1 VNHPPKVFGASGTSV
16 FGPGAHGP
24 VPATA
29 AGTAHHQ
36 APIFSAPAPVSP
48 PEWRAILDQL
58 PYGLIVLGPGQ
69 ELRHENAT
77 CRQLLG
83 YGVGE
88 RGGVEGWLAAVCPD
102 RNHREKVINSWR
114 EHIWRNQLTRTFT
127 LKTAGQKLKEIE
139 FRSSLLRD
147 GGITLTIEDV
157 TETRRTEETLRHGK
171 LKFRALFS
179 HTETGTVLVDRT
191 GRIIDANPAFLA
203 LAGILLKDLRLSS
216 LAELLHP
223 NEAAELS
230 GAEDT
235 LSRIPPDH
243 GAAKVV
249 TRDVWLRTSTAEKR
263 TRVTY
268 CPVGEG
274 PERPTMAIYL
284 FTALDAV
291 SANERLTARLR
302 VVSAKAQALLHAV
315 PDLILLIEPDGSVA
329 DFAPPPK
336 PWSELTPDD
345 SWRGQPAT
353 TVWPVFGSLLRQ
365 CQDQVTTRGKTIH
378 ADIRGPEDD
387 RFEFA
392 VTLSPCGDGQ
402 ILAVIRNHTATRAL
416 RERDLWQSASFTH
429 CPLPIVMLDNH
440 GIVSGANLAAS
451 DYLGLGGAELTGQD
465 FADFCDGGEESLR
478 EAITCAASG
487 MGRWTSHRP
496 MRTAGGEALR
506 TMADF
511 LALEQDGKPRGSLVF
526 LERRPEVAEP
536 EVLPPIAE
544 VPAPAPAPE
553 VGPAPAT
560 ATAFPGNNER
570 RQHGFRNQLQL
581 VTSLFS
587 LEPQGAAAR
596 DAFLRWQIRLR
607 SMAQACPYGQSD
619 NVWVFPLLRSLA
631 DEVCS
636 LIGRGPGRREVII
649 TGSEDLT
656 LEVQT
661 ATPFSLLIGELMRL
675 VLATRQAGP
684 GPELY
689 INLRTHAGGGFQLTM
704 RPGTYR
710 QFVFTDRDTELEILE
725 LLTEQIQGRLEAT
738 DQENPGR
745 EWVLIV
751 PPLNR

>member
-1 VNHPPKVFGASGTSV
+1 MPGGSV

-24 VPATA
+24 APAPAPAPAAVA
-29 AGTAHHQ
+29 AGTSHHQ
-36 APIFSAPAPVSP
+36 APVFSAPLSVSP
-48 PEWRAILDQL
+48 SEWRSILDQL

-69 ELRHENAT
+69 ELRHENAA

-83 YGVGE
+83 FGVAE
-88 RGGVEGWLAAVCPD
+88 KGGVEGWLAAVCPD
-102 RNHREKVINSWR
+102 LNHREKVINSWR

-127 LKTAGQKLKEIE
+127 LKTAAQKLKEIE

-191 GRIIDANPAFLA
+191 GRIIDANPAFLS
-203 LAGILLKDLRLSS
+203 LAGISLKNLRLSS

-223 NEAAELS
+223 SEAAELA
-230 GAEDT
+230 GAEDQ
-235 LSRIPPDH
+235 LSRLAPDH
-243 GAAKVV
+243 GAGKVV
-249 TRDVWLRTSTAEKR
+249 SRDVWLRTSAAEKR

-268 CPVGEG
+268 CPVGDG
-274 PERPTMAIYL
+274 PERPAMAIYL
-284 FTALDAV
+284 FTPLDAI

-315 PDLILLIEPDGSVA
+315 PDLIILTDPDGSVV

-336 PWSELTPDD
+336 PWAELVPDD
-345 SWRGQPAT
+345 SWRGQPT
-353 TVWPVFGSLLRQ
+353 STVWPVFGNLLRQ
-365 CQDQVTTRGKTIH
+365 CQDQVTTWGKTIH

-387 RFEFA
+387 AFEFA

-440 GIVSGANLAAS
+440 GIVSGVNLAAS
-451 DYLGLGGAELTGQD
+451 DYLGLGGAELCGQD
-465 FADFCDGGEESLR
+465 FADFYDGGEDSLR
-478 EAITCAASG
+478 EAIGCAASS

-496 MRTAGGEALR
+496 IRSASGGELH
-506 TMADF
+506 TTADF
-511 LALEQDGKPRGSLVF
+511 LALAQDGKPRGSLVF
-526 LERRPEVAEP
+526 LERRLEVAEP
-536 EVLPPIAE
+536 
-544 VPAPAPAPE
+544 APAVAAPTDSA
-553 VGPAPAT
+553 APSISSKS
-560 ATAFPGNNER
+560 ER

-607 SMAQACPYGQSD
+607 SMAQACPYDQSD

-636 LIGRGPGRREVII
+636 LIGRGPGRKEVII

-656 LEVQT
+656 LDVQT

-675 VLATRQAGP
+675 VLATRQHGP

-689 INLRTHAGGGFQLTM
+689 INLRPHAGGGFQLTV

-710 QFVFTDRDTELEILE
+710 QFVFTDRETEVETLE

-738 DQENPGR
+738 DQENPAR
-745 EWVLIV
+745 EWILIV

>member
-1 VNHPPKVFGASGTSV
+1 MNHPSNVFGVPQTSV
-16 FGPGAHGP
+16 FGPGSHGP
-24 VPATA
+24 VPAA
-29 AGTAHHQ
+29 AATAHHQ
-36 APIFSAPAPVSP
+36 APVFSAPASVAPS
-48 PEWRAILDQL
+48 EWRAILDQL

-88 RGGVEGWLAAVCPD
+88 KGGLEGWLAAVCPD

-203 LAGILLKDLRLSS
+203 LAGISLKNLRLSS

-223 NEAAELS
+223 NEAAELA

-315 PDLILLIEPDGSVA
+315 PDLILLIDPDGSVA

-336 PWSELTPDD
+336 PWSELSPDD
-345 SWRGQPAT
+345 SWRGKPAT
-353 TVWPVFGSLLRQ
+353 SVWPVFGNLLRQ
-365 CQDQVTTRGKTIH
+365 CQDQVTTWGKTIH

-387 RFEFA
+387 GFEFA

-451 DYLGLGGAELTGQD
+451 DYLGLGGADLCGQD
-465 FADFCDGGEESLR
+465 FADFYEGGEESLR
-478 EAITCAASG
+478 ETIACAASG

-496 MRTAGGEALR
+496 MRTAGGEALG
-506 TMADF
+506 TTADF
-511 LALEQDGKPRGSLVF
+511 LALEEDGKPRGSLVF
-526 LERRPEVAEP
+526 LERRHEVAEP
-536 EVLPPIAE
+536 EVLEIKTE
-544 VPAPAPAPE
+544 TPAPAPAPE
-553 VGPAPAT
+553 PG
-560 ATAFPGNNER
+560 FPRNNER

-607 SMAQACPYGQSD
+607 SMAQACPFDHSE

-636 LIGRGPGRREVII
+636 LIGRGPGRKEVII

-656 LEVQT
+656 LDIQT

-675 VLATRQAGP
+675 VLATRQHGP

-689 INLRTHAGGGFQLTM
+689 INLRPHSGGGFQLTV

-710 QFVFTDRDTELEILE
+710 QFVFTDRDTEVEILE

-738 DQENPGR
+738 DQENPAR

>member
-1 VNHPPKVFGASGTSV
+1 MNHPSNVFGTPQTSV
-16 FGPGAHGP
+16 FGPGSHGP
-24 VPATA
+24 VPAA

-36 APIFSAPAPVSP
+36 APVFSAPLSVAPS
-48 PEWRAILDQL
+48 EWRAILDQL

-88 RGGVEGWLAAVCPD
+88 KGGLEGWLAAVCPD

-203 LAGILLKDLRLSS
+203 LAGISLKNLRLSS

-223 NEAAELS
+223 NEAAELA

-336 PWSELTPDD
+336 PWSELAPDD

-353 TVWPVFGSLLRQ
+353 TVWPVFGNLLRQ
-365 CQDQVTTRGKTIH
+365 CQDQVTTWGKTIH

-387 RFEFA
+387 GFEFA

-451 DYLGLGGAELTGQD
+451 DCLGLGGAEICGQD
-465 FADFCDGGEESLR
+465 FADFYEGGEESLR
-478 EAITCAASG
+478 EAIACAASG

-496 MRTAGGEALR
+496 MRTAGGEALGA
-506 TMADF
+506 TADF
-511 LALEQDGKPRGSLVF
+511 LALEEDGKPRGSLVF
-526 LERRPEVAEP
+526 LERRTEVAEP
-536 EVLPPIAE
+536 EVMPLKAE
-544 VPAPAPAPE
+544 AAAPMSEAAP
-553 VGPAPAT
+553 VLAT
-560 ATAFPGNNER
+560 ASPRNNER

-607 SMAQACPYGQSD
+607 SMAQACPFDHSE

-636 LIGRGPGRREVII
+636 LIGRGPGRKEVII

-656 LEVQT
+656 LDVQT

-675 VLATRQAGP
+675 VLATRQHGP

-689 INLRTHAGGGFQLTM
+689 INLRPHSGGGFQLTV

-710 QFVFTDRDTELEILE
+710 QFVFTDRDTEVEILE

-738 DQENPGR
+738 DQENPAR

-751 PPLNR
+751 PPLNQ

>member
-1 VNHPPKVFGASGTSV
+1 MNHPSNVFGVPQTSV
-16 FGPGAHGP
+16 FGPGSHGP
-24 VPATA
+24 VPAA
-29 AGTAHHQ
+29 VGTAHHQ
-36 APIFSAPAPVSP
+36 APVFSAPLSVAPS
-48 PEWRAILDQL
+48 EWRAILDQL

-88 RGGVEGWLAAVCPD
+88 KGGVEGWLAAVCPD

-203 LAGILLKDLRLSS
+203 LAGISLKNLRLSS

-223 NEAAELS
+223 NEAAELA

-353 TVWPVFGSLLRQ
+353 TVWPVFGNLLRQ
-365 CQDQVTTRGKTIH
+365 CQDQVTTWGKTIH

-387 RFEFA
+387 GFEFA

-451 DYLGLGGAELTGQD
+451 DYLGLGGADLCGQD
-465 FADFCDGGEESLR
+465 FADFYEGGEESLR
-478 EAITCAASG
+478 EAIACAASG

-496 MRTAGGEALR
+496 MRTAGGEALG
-506 TMADF
+506 TTADF
-511 LALEQDGKPRGSLVF
+511 LALEEDGKPRGSLVF
-526 LERRPEVAEP
+526 LERRHEVAEP
-536 EVLPPIAE
+536 EVLPLKAE
-544 VPAPAPAPE
+544 APAPAPAPE
-553 VGPAPAT
+553 PG
-560 ATAFPGNNER
+560 FPRTNER

-587 LEPQGAAAR
+587 LEPQGVAAR

-607 SMAQACPYGQSD
+607 SMAQACPFDHSE

-636 LIGRGPGRREVII
+636 LIGRGPGRKEVII

-656 LEVQT
+656 LDVQT

-675 VLATRQAGP
+675 VLATRQHGP

-689 INLRTHAGGGFQLTM
+689 INLRPHSGGGFQLTV

-710 QFVFTDRDTELEILE
+710 QFVFTDRDTEVEILE

-738 DQENPGR
+738 DQENPAR

>member
-1 VNHPPKVFGASGTSV
+1 VNHPSNVFGAPGTSV

-24 VPATA
+24 VPAS

-36 APIFSAPAPVSP
+36 APVFSAPASVSP

-83 YGVGE
+83 YGVRE
-88 RGGVEGWLAAVCPD
+88 KGGVEGWLTAICPD

-203 LAGILLKDLRLSS
+203 LAGISLKDLRLSS

-223 NEAAELS
+223 NEAAELA
-230 GAEDT
+230 GIEDT

-353 TVWPVFGSLLRQ
+353 TVWPVFGNLLRQ
-365 CQDQVTTRGKTIH
+365 CQDQVTTWGKTIH

-387 RFEFA
+387 SFEFA

-451 DYLGLGGAELTGQD
+451 DFLGFGGAELSGQD
-465 FADFCDGGEESLR
+465 FADFYDGGEESLR
-478 EAITCAASG
+478 EAMACAASG
-487 MGRWTSHRP
+487 MGRWTSHRGL
-496 MRTAGGEALR
+496 RSASGEDLH
-506 TMADF
+506 TTADF

-526 LERRPEVAEP
+526 LERRPEATEP
-536 EVLPPIAE
+536 EVQPLIAE
-544 VPAPAPAPE
+544 VPAPAPSPE
-553 VGPAPAT
+553 SG
-560 ATAFPGNNER
+560 FPRNNER

-607 SMAQACPYGQSD
+607 SMAQACPYDQSD

-636 LIGRGPGRREVII
+636 LIGRGPGRKEVII

-656 LEVQT
+656 LDVQT

-675 VLATRQAGP
+675 VLATRQTGP

-689 INLRTHAGGGFQLTM
+689 INLRPHSGGGFQLTV

-710 QFVFTDRDTELEILE
+710 QFVFTDRDTEVEILE

-738 DQENPGR
+738 DQENPAR

>member
-1 VNHPPKVFGASGTSV
+1 MNHPSNVFGAPGISV
-16 FGPGAHGP
+16 FGLGADGAGP
-24 VPATA
+24 AA

-36 APIFSAPAPVSP
+36 APGFSAPAPVSP
-48 PEWRAILDQL
+48 PDWRGILDQL

-69 ELRHENAT
+69 ELRHENGT

-88 RGGVEGWLAAVCPD
+88 KGGVEGWLAAVCPD

-203 LAGILLKDLRLSS
+203 LAGISLKDFRLSS
-216 LAELLHP
+216 IADLLHP
-223 NEAAELS
+223 NDAAELA
-230 GAEDT
+230 GAEDA
-235 LSRIPPDH
+235 LSRIPPEH
-243 GAAKVV
+243 SAAKVV
-249 TRDVWLRTSTAEKR
+249 TRDVWLRTSTTEKR
-263 TRVTY
+263 TRVTC

-274 PERPTMAIYL
+274 PGRATMAIYL

-302 VVSAKAQALLHAV
+302 VVSAKAQALIHAV
-315 PDLILLIEPDGSVA
+315 SDLILLIEPDGSVA
-329 DFAPPPK
+329 DFAPPLK

-353 TVWPVFGSLLRQ
+353 TVWPVFGNLLRQ
-365 CQDQVTTRGKTIH
+365 CQDQITTRGKTIH

-387 RFEFA
+387 SFEFA

-402 ILAVIRNHTATRAL
+402 ILAVIRNHSATRAL

-451 DYLGLGGAELTGQD
+451 DYLGVGGAELSGQD
-465 FADFCDGGEESLR
+465 FADFYDGGEEFLR
-478 EAITCAASG
+478 EAIACTASG
-487 MGRWTSHRP
+487 AGRWTSNRG
-496 MRTAGGEALR
+496 MRSANGEDLR
-506 TMADF
+506 TTADF

-526 LERRPEVAEP
+526 LERRPEAVKP
-536 EVLPPIAE
+536 EAQPLKVE
-544 VPAPAPAPE
+544 SPAPAPE
-553 VGPAPAT
+553 SG
-560 ATAFPGNNER
+560 FPRNNES

-607 SMAQACPYGQSD
+607 SMAQACPHDQSD
-619 NVWVFPLLRSLA
+619 KIWVFPLLRSLA

-636 LIGRGPGRREVII
+636 LIGRRPGRKEVII
-649 TGSEDLT
+649 TGSEDLS
-656 LEVQT
+656 LDVQT

-675 VLATRQAGP
+675 VLATRQTGP

-689 INLRTHAGGGFQLTM
+689 INLRPHGGGGFRLTV

-710 QFVFTDRDTELEILE
+710 QFVFTDRDTEVETLE
-725 LLTEQIQGRLEAT
+725 LLTEQIQGRLEVN
-738 DQENPGR
+738 DQGNPAR

-751 PPLNR
+751 PPLI